1 MKPKTLILM
10 VVAVTCGLG
19 ASWMTSRLLAE
30 RNQEAAPDTVD
41 VLVAKTELNISKP
54 LKNPEELFEVKA
66 WLKETAPKNAVVKF
80 EDLKNRQLKRALRPG
95 DFVTPEDLLGD
106 KESFMQNH
114 LPPGHQALGIR
125 VNMES
130 IAGGWA
136 SLPLSR
142 VDILLTARRG
152 SDKDSFSMTLL
163 ENVLV
168 LAVDQTAWRTE
179 TGNAMPGNVVT
190 VALTP
195 EDTHKITLG
204 RELGSLTLALR
215 PMGDHKKGT
224 GTRLTVEELLAQTGG
239 KKNSDIQDEAK
250 KPSVAPPPLPVVKS
264 DEKPVAPPV
273 VAQAPPAPK
282 GIRHVMKIWEGDRQ
296 RTVEYWLNEDGQ
308 VIQADVERSELE
320 APAPPRP
327 PQVQTPVTPTES
339 PMPAPAPKNEKDPA

>member
-30 RNQEAAPDTVD
+30 RGQEAAPETVD
-41 VLVAKTELNISKP
+41 VLVAKAELNISKP

-66 WLKETAPKNAVVKF
+66 WLKETAPKNAVTKF
-80 EDLKNRQLKRALRPG
+80 EELKNRQLKRALRPG

-204 RELGSLTLALR
+204 RELGSLTMALR

-224 GTRLTVEELLAQTGG
+224 GTKLTVEELLAQIGG
-239 KKNSDIQDEAK
+239 KKNTEIQEEAK
-250 KPSVAPPPLPVVKS
+250 TKTPQLPALPTV
-264 DEKPVAPPV
+264 EKKGETPKVE
-273 VAQAPPAPK
+273 VAQVEQPK
-282 GIRHVMKIWEGDRQ
+282 GTRHVLKIWEGDRQ

-308 VIQADVERSELE
+308 VIEPDVVRSELQ
-320 APAPPRP
+320 PQSPPRP
-327 PQVQTPVTPTES
+327 PQVQTPETPAA
-339 PMPAPAPKNEKDPA
+339 PPAPPAPPKNEKAGN